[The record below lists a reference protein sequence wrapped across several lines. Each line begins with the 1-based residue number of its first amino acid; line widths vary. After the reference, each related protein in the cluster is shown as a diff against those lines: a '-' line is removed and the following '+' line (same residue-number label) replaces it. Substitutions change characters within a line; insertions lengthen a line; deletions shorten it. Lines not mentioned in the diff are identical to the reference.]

1 MHPREKRIMKE
12 LEKIENN
19 PVCNATVY
27 KEEDEEENEN
37 YYSKIKLNVILPGP
51 KGTKYENTEYEISFK
66 FPKDYPFKPPQMEF
80 ITPIDL
86 PIVQKTGKLDIFSLF
101 GDNYTPAIS
110 S

>member
-51 KGTKYENTEYEISFK
+51 KGTKY
-66 FPKDYPFKPPQMEF
+66 
-80 ITPIDL
+80 
-86 PIVQKTGKLDIFSLF
+86 
-101 GDNYTPAIS
+101 
-110 S
+110 